1 VSTPLLALVATFVTL
16 ACLRVPIAYAMFAA
30 SAVYLAVAGQDL
42 GLMVDQTM
50 NTLTSL
56 YVLLAVPMFILAA
69 NVMNAG
75 TISDRLWVAADALVG
90 RWRGGAGHVTVLVS
104 VVFSGISGSAV
115 SDAAG
120 PGMLAIRMMRDV
132 SKYPAGFAAALVAAA
147 STIAPIIPPSIPMVL
162 YALLSGASIGAL
174 FMGGLLPGLLMALSL
189 MVAIALVADGRGL
202 PRGGGLAGGALGAAL
217 AGAIVPMSVPVVLLG
232 GLFSGVFTPTE
243 AAAVAALYSMFLGAV
258 VYRSLGPATLAAVF
272 LESAKQAAVVMILIA
287 SAFVVN
293 FAITSEQIAPRLA
306 AWVAAFQL
314 SPLALLLAIN
324 ALFLVLGCFLDASVL
339 LLVFVPMLLPSVRGA
354 GIDLVHFGVVV
365 TVNLMIGLVTPPYGL
380 LLFVLA
386 ALGRVRLAEI
396 VREIWVFIIPLLVS
410 LLLLSLFPGIVLWL
424 PRAAGLVTPA

>member
-1 VSTPLLALVATFVTL
+1 MSSALWALVGTFVTL
-16 ACLRVPIAYAMFAA
+16 ALLRTPIAYAMFAA
-30 SAVYLAVAGQDL
+30 GAVYLFASGQDV
-42 GLMVDQTM
+42 GLMLDQTM

-69 NVMNAG
+69 NVMNAA
-75 TISDRLWVAADALVG
+75 TISERLWAAADALVG
-90 RWRGGAGHVTVLVS
+90 RFRGGAGHVTVLVS

-162 YALLSGASIGAL
+162 YALLSGASVGAL
-174 FMGGLLPGLLMALSL
+174 FMAGLVPGLLMAASL
-189 MVAIALVADGRGL
+189 MVAIALVAERRGL
-202 PRGGGLAGGALGAAL
+202 PKGSPLAGPALRRAL
-217 AGAIVPMSVPVVLLG
+217 AGAIVPVSVPVVLLG
-232 GLFSGVFTPTE
+232 GLFSGAFTPTE
-243 AAAVAALYSMFLGAV
+243 AAAVAAIYSMLLGAV
-258 VYRSLGPATLAAVF
+258 VYRSLGPHRLAAVF
-272 LESAKQAAVVMILIA
+272 LESAKQSALVMLLIA

-293 FAITSEQIAPRLA
+293 YAITSEQIAPRLA
-306 AWVAAFQL
+306 AWIAAFGL
-314 SPLALLLAIN
+314 TPTALLLAIN

-339 LLVFVPMLLPSVRGA
+339 LLVFVPMLLPAVRGA

-365 TVNLMIGLVTPPYGL
+365 LVNLMIGLVTPPYGL
-380 LLFVLA
+380 LLFVLS

-396 VREIWVFIIPLLVS
+396 ISEIVVFIVPLVVA
-410 LLLLSLFPGIVLWL
+410 LLILTLAPGLVLWL
-424 PRAAGLVTPA
+424 PRQAGFVSPA